1 LDYREPL
8 WPPESAGSQQFRN
21 DHLATM
27 STTTEISD
35 ARVVDLLRTGSLSIA
50 EICKA
55 CGVTAT
61 AVRQRLNRLM
71 SQGLVQREVH
81 KLGRGRPEHRY
92 SITELARRQNG
103 NNYADLAIVLWEE
116 LRKVKDDEIR
126 RGLLQRV
133 ADQLTAMYRGQV
145 KGTTPHERL
154 ESLKGLLADRRIP
167 VEVAGEPNQPALKVN
182 DCPYPE
188 LASRD
193 RGVCSMERMMIAELL
208 STPVR
213 LAQCRLDGDGCCQF
227 ETKPA
232 ADRMAGLSCPEP
244 VSALS

>member
-1 LDYREPL
+1 
-8 WPPESAGSQQFRN
+8 
-21 DHLATM
+21 M
-27 STTTEISD
+27 STSTEISD
-35 ARVVDLLRTGSLSIA
+35 GRIVDLLRDGSLSIA

-71 SQGLVQREVH
+71 DQGLVQREVR

-92 SITELARRQNG
+92 STTEKARRQNG

-116 LRKVKDDEIR
+116 LRNVKDDEIR

-145 KGTTPHERL
+145 QGATPRDRL
-154 ESLKGLLADRRIP
+154 ESLQGLLADRRVP
-167 VEVAGEPNQPALKVN
+167 AEVTGEPERPALKVS

-188 LASRD
+188 LAARD
-193 RGVCSMERMMIAELL
+193 RGVCAMERMMIAELL

-227 ETKPA
+227 ETKPS
-232 ADRMAGLSCPEP
+232 ADRMTGLSCGEP
-244 VSALS
+244 VSSPG